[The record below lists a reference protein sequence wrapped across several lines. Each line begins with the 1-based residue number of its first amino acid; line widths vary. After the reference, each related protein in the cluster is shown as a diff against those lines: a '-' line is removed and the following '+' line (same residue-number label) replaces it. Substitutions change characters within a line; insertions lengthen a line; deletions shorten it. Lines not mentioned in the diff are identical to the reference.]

1 MAAQSISVVL
11 CVVGIAVSDMTETP
25 SVSRRRLLAAGGVG
39 LGLAAAGCMAPG
51 SERRATAF
59 LQLSEDAQAEL
70 QTENQRLQR
79 ELQSGNVSRQEAGQ
93 QYADLQTELNNELI
107 ESATTEAE
115 SLGLT
120 VEDSL
125 TPPGGSPLLLVSGAE
140 GALIDYMNVGV
151 VAAITGPDQFE
162 QLRQQRAQA
171 ANQTAQPSG

>member
-1 MAAQSISVVL
+1 
-11 CVVGIAVSDMTETP
+11 MTETP

-70 QTENQRLQR
+70 QAQNQELRQ
-79 ELQSGNVSRQEAGQ
+79 ELQSGNISRQEAGQ
-93 QYADLQTELNNELI
+93 QVSELRSELTDELV

-120 VEDSL
+120 VEDSII
-125 TPPGGSPLLLVSGAE
+125 PPGGSPLLLVSGSE
-140 GALIDYMNVGV
+140 SALLDYINVDM
-151 VAAITGPDQFE
+151 VAGITSPDQFE
-162 QLRQQRAQA
+162 ELRQQQAQA
-171 ANQTAQPSG
+171 ANQTTQPSG

>member
-1 MAAQSISVVL
+1 
-11 CVVGIAVSDMTETP
+11 MTETP

-70 QTENQRLQR
+70 RTQNQQLRQ
-79 ELQSGNVSRQEAGQ
+79 ELQNGSISRQEAGQ
-93 QYADLQTELNNELI
+93 QLSELRGELNDELV

-120 VEDSL
+120 VEDSI
-125 TPPGGSPLLLVSGAE
+125 TPPSGSPLLLVSGSE
-140 GALIDYMNVGV
+140 SALLDYMNVDMV
-151 VAAITGPDQFE
+151 TGLTSPDQFE
-162 QLRQQRAQA
+162 ELQQQRAQA
-171 ANQTAQPSG
+171 ANQTTQPTG

>member
-1 MAAQSISVVL
+1 
-11 CVVGIAVSDMTETP
+11 MTETP

-59 LQLSEDAQAEL
+59 LRLSEDAQAEL
-70 QTENQRLQR
+70 QAESQQLGEEIQNG
-79 ELQSGNVSRQEAGQ
+79 SISRQAASQ
-93 QYADLQTELNNELI
+93 QLSELQTELNDELV

-125 TPPGGSPLLLVSGAE
+125 TPPGGSPMLLVSGSE
-140 GALIDYMNVGV
+140 GALLDYMNVDI
-151 VAAITGPDQFE
+151 VAGITSPDQFE
-162 QLRQQRAQA
+162 QLRQQQAPA
-171 ANQTAQPSG
+171 ANQTVQPGG

>member
-1 MAAQSISVVL
+1 
-11 CVVGIAVSDMTETP
+11 MTETP

-70 QTENQRLQR
+70 QTQNQELRQ
-79 ELQSGNVSRQEAGQ
+79 ELQDGSISRQEASQ
-93 QYADLQTELNNELI
+93 QVSELRSELTDELV

-120 VEDSL
+120 VEDSI
-125 TPPGGSPLLLVSGAE
+125 TPPGGSPLLLVSGSE
-140 GALIDYMNVGV
+140 SALLDYMNVDM
-151 VAAITGPDQFE
+151 VAGITSADQFE
-162 QLRQQRAQA
+162 DLQEQQTQA
-171 ANQTAQPSG
+171 ANQTTTQPTG

>member
-1 MAAQSISVVL
+1 MS
-11 CVVGIAVSDMTETP
+11 ETP

-59 LQLSEDAQAEL
+59 LQLSTDAQAEL
-70 QTENQRLQR
+70 QSENQRLQQ
-79 ELQSGNVSRQEAGQ
+79 ELRSGNISRQEAGQ
-93 QYADLQTELNNELI
+93 QYSDLQTELNDELL

-125 TPPGGSPLLLVSGAE
+125 TPPQGSPLLLVSGSE
-140 GALIDYMNVGV
+140 SALLDYMNVAV
-151 VAAITGPDQFE
+151 VAGLTSPEEFE
-162 QLRQQRAQA
+162 DLSQQQSAAQ
-171 ANQTAQPSG
+171 NQTTQTDG